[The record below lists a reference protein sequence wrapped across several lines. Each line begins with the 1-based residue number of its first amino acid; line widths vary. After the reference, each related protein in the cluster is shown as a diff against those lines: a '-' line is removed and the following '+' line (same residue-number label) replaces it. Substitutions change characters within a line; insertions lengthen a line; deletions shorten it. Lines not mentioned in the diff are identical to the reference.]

1 MSANNKKSEPIV
13 PPSIGPYTFKGGIGH
28 GAFSVVKI
36 VHNEELNQNFACK
49 IIAKEWLSTKKRCER
64 FESEI
69 RIQQQLN
76 HPNIVK
82 IYDLLSDETNYYIIL
97 EYCPGGEL
105 FKLIVQKK
113 RLLEVQAKPIIYQ
126 VLDALEYIHKLGVC
140 HRDIKPENILL
151 DENECVK
158 LSDFG
163 LSKFISQ
170 GSSLVSTP
178 CGSPCYASPEC
189 LSGEDYDGV
198 ASDMWSTGVLLY
210 ATVCGQLPWTNP
222 NHSELFRQIKAAEF
236 TIPNFVT
243 NECRDLIFKLMTRD
257 STKRITA
264 ADAKNHEWFKD
275 MQNITH
281 TVTNPSK
288 KEDLSIRKVD
298 EFFQKY
304 DESDPQVDKIAITF
318 SDSTFS
324 SIPQI
329 LHKLTLPDM
338 NDNIPEEKTDIKSS
352 NTEKIDQNQPI
363 QHLITQIDSTQHTV
377 RIQRPP
383 NPVDILPKM
392 RKTQSRIN
400 RAKILKLAKPKI
412 RNASSTKKIPNLE
425 HSHLPTIVRRSY
437 ARKSKAS
444 QLSN

>member
-1 MSANNKKSEPIV
+1 MSSNNKKKEPIV
-13 PPSIGPYTFKGGIGH
+13 PRSIGGYTFKGGIGH

-36 VHNEELNQNFACK
+36 VYNEELNQNFACK

-105 FKLIVQKK
+105 FKLIVQRK
-113 RLLEVQAKPIIYQ
+113 RLLEVEAQPIIYQ

-151 DENECVK
+151 DENYCVK

-189 LSGEDYDGV
+189 LSGQDYDGV

-222 NHSELFRQIKAAEF
+222 NHTELFRQIKAADF
-236 TIPNFVT
+236 TIPNYIT
-243 NECRDLIFKLMTRD
+243 NECRDLIFKLMNPD
-257 STKRITA
+257 SSKRITA
-264 ADAKNHEWFKD
+264 TEAKEHEWFKN
-275 MQNITH
+275 MQNIVH
-281 TVTNPSK
+281 AAPNHSK

-304 DESDPQVDKIAITF
+304 DDTDPVVDKIAITF

-338 NDNIPEEKTDIKSS
+338 NDNIVEEPPKEEMNIHIVEDKNENQQDNTKVKFYNTQRS
-352 NTEKIDQNQPI
+352 NHPPKPID
-363 QHLITQIDSTQHTV
+363 V
-377 RIQRPP
+377 
-383 NPVDILPKM
+383 LPKI
-392 RKTQSRIN
+392 RKSQSRIN
-400 RAKILKLAKPKI
+400 KAKIMKFTKPKY
-412 RNASSTKKIPNLE
+412 RVSSSTKKLPNYE
-425 HSHLPTIVRRSY
+425 QSHLPNIARRGRI
-437 ARKSKAS
+437 RKTKA
-444 QLSN
+444 